1 MCYALFFIPRLLLQK
16 EKTNGN
22 IGVLLICGGV
32 NWDLVGRKVPPKSVK
47 NACLTPINLFVP
59 HRMVPEIRVRLIAT
73 GCNSCHSILV
83 TEEGRALTFGRN
95 DKGIGTMV
103 LNEYYFMSMIVN
115 LGFGY

>member
-1 MCYALFFIPRLLLQK
+1 MFFIPRLLLQK

-95 DKGIGTMV
+95 DKGIATMV
-103 LNEYYFMSMIVN
+103 LNMSII
-115 LGFGY
+115 L